1 MKNETRFTYAYMS
14 DPVNKVIIELN
25 LLKQVEIMKTFRA
38 VIAFPDK
45 IYEAKLRNSA
55 VFGRTFIET
64 IRT

>member
-25 LLKQVEIMKTFRA
+25 LVKQVEIMKTFRA

-55 VFGRTFIET
+55 AFGKTFIET